1 MEKFI
6 DVFGLKKSKK
16 LPDDELYVMLMLMRA
31 SEGSEPA
38 KADCEDPM
46 IKAACLLD
54 SDKCPAEC
62 KDEEKEG
69 TDSVVKAG
77 NLDVTVEGESNGRVF
92 I

>member
-1 MEKFI
+1 MERFI

-16 LPDDELYVMLMLMRA
+16 FPDDELYVMLMLMRA

-62 KDEEKEG
+62 KDEAEKEE
-69 TDSVVKAG
+69 TVVKSG
-77 NLDVTVEGESNGRVF
+77 DITVSISE
-92 I
+92 